1 MEANATDRRFAS
13 GRAAPLTPQVRR
25 QLAQLGYAGDREES
39 RRLSP
44 ERWLEILSEASR
56 AR

>member
-1 MEANATDRRFAS
+1 
-13 GRAAPLTPQVRR
+13 VRR

-39 RRLSP
+39 RRLSA
-44 ERWLEILSEASR
+44 ERWLEILSEADR